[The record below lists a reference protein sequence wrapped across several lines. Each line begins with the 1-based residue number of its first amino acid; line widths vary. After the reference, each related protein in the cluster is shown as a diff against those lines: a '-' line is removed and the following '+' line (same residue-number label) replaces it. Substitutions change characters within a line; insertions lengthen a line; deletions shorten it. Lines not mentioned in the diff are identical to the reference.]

1 MARAAGRTAQPKER
15 IHAPTLPG
23 NLRRAAGFGLV
34 SADAPPAQA
43 QDKSVTL
50 KMSSWVLLRTL

>member
-1 MARAAGRTAQPKER
+1 MP
-15 IHAPTLPG
+15 
-23 NLRRAAGFGLV
+23 LRCLATCVALLVFGLV